1 MDFSIR
7 RRAPPPPLLMVEKED
22 ACVVLKNDFI
32 CIPDADSNGN
42 LKEADKASLVFVKH
56 LILIILNV
64 TKLEQCSFK

>member
-1 MDFSIR
+1 
-7 RRAPPPPLLMVEKED
+7 MVFKKIIFQNSYVERKKD

-56 LILIILNV
+56 LY
-64 TKLEQCSFK
+64 